1 MQGVLVGSRR
11 LTSQVGFY
19 EAKSEV
25 GSRYMWSLE
34 GRSQE
39 KTCQGVSGG
48 T

>member
-19 EAKSEV
+19 EAMFEV
-25 GSRYMWSLE
+25 GSRYVRSIE
-34 GRSQE
+34 GGSQE

-48 T
+48 A